1 MAKPFRPKRNTTQK
15 NDEFTGKPY
24 EITLDCERQELRIH
38 DGVNA
43 GGFPTARAADL
54 KSAVRLSHT
63 QYKKGD
69 IVACPDRNDVVLECL
84 QAGQT
89 ANRYVSFKNIIGG
102 AGVTDG
108 SVVWQLKIPYVK
120 AINGVEVDRY
130 GNIDVDGLGG
140 GGGVQ
145 TINGQSPDESGN
157 IDPSQVGCLPLS
169 GGTMTGAIS
178 GSGGLIRGSTDTSD
192 IWISGGTNSSA
203 NPYIQ
208 LNGGSRSSNS
218 GVIEVV
224 SRNANTTT
232 SLKITPDG
240 NCTWGGKNIVR
251 SVNGTSADASG
262 NVEVDAMPELL
273 ALPYTDKAE
282 IKDGETYEYE
292 MKDDGFVTLYCKAGT
307 GRRFYSGGGGDGAD
321 YWEEYRD
328 EGNTTLQGTVNGLS
342 MYPSKNQ
349 KGSQGYTEQFF
360 LKKCRKI
367 SVYCKRSYKYN
378 VIPHSFSIKVLPHA

>member
-1 MAKPFRPKRNTTQK
+1 MAKPFLPKRNTTAK

-120 AINGVEVDRY
+120 TINGVEVDRY
-130 GNIDVDGLGG
+130 GNIDIES
-140 GGGVQ
+140 GGVQ

-169 GGTMTGAIS
+169 GGTVDGEVVFSGESAMARDVDSSCLTIAGGTAKETNGASLTLCGKDSATS
-178 GSGGLIRGSTDTSD
+178 GSFILEASDGLKRASLQGLADGTLVWQSHPVVLKVNGKYASSD
-192 IWISGGTNSSA
+192 GNA
-203 NPYIQ
+203 E
-208 LNGGSRSSNS
+208 
-218 GVIEVV
+218 VEVV
-224 SRNANTTT
+224 
-232 SLKITPDG
+232 
-240 NCTWGGKNIVR
+240 
-251 SVNGTSADASG
+251 
-262 NVEVDAMPELL
+262 PELS
-273 ALPYTDKAE
+273 AEPYNHKATPE
-282 IKDGETYEYE
+282 DGVVYEYT
-292 MKDDGFVTLYCKAGT
+292 MKDDGFVTLFCTAGA
-307 GRRFYSGGGGDGAD
+307 GRRFYSGGGGDNED
-321 YWEEYRD
+321 YWEYYED
-328 EGNTTLQGTVNGLS
+328 EGTSTLRVIVNDVEV
-342 MYPSKNQ
+342 YPSKTT
-349 KGSQGYTEQFF
+349 KGSQSYNEQFF
-360 LKKCRKI
+360 LRKDRVI
-367 SVYCKRSYKYN
+367 SVLCKRSYKYN
-378 VIPHSFSIKVLPHA
+378 VVQHAFSIKVLPHA